1 MHWAFDKGLIAGTH
15 GSYVSMVSSGADL
28 LTNMSNEKI
37 IEIAVANLRGAFS
50 EPNWKVTAATVIRER
65 RATFSLA
72 PGQPSRPGTETNIPE
87 LFLAGDWVETGL
99 PSTIESAVV
108 SGHRA
113 AESAYRLLS
122 VA

>member
-1 MHWAFDKGLIAGTH
+1 
-15 GSYVSMVSSGADL
+15 MVSSGADV
-28 LTNMSNEKI
+28 LTKLSNQKI
-37 IEIAVANLRGAFS
+37 IDIAVSNLRAAFP
-50 EPNWKVTAATVIRER
+50 EPNWQVTGASVIRER

-72 PGQPSRPGTETNIPE
+72 PGQPSRPGTETNIEE

-113 AESAYRLLS
+113 AASVYRLL
-122 VA
+122 AAA

>member
-1 MHWAFDKGLIAGTH
+1 MFRWCR
-15 GSYVSMVSSGADL
+15 VADL

>member
-1 MHWAFDKGLIAGTH
+1 
-15 GSYVSMVSSGADL
+15 MVSSGAEL
-28 LTNMSNEKI
+28 LTEMSNEKI
-37 IEIAVANLRGAFS
+37 IKIAIADLRWAFS
-50 EPNWKVTAATVIRER
+50 GPDWKVTGASVIRER

-72 PGQPSRPGTETNIPE
+72 PGQPSRPATETNIPE

-122 VA
+122 AA